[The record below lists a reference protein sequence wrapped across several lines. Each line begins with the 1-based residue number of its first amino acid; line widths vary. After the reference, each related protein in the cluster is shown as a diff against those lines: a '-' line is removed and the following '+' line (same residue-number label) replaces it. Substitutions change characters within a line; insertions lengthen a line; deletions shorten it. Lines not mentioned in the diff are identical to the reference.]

1 MDLYHSIS
9 MFEYLSKANIREC
22 FILLLIFFSPTVFLT
37 QKHERQL
44 KYDTTRPVSG
54 KPSEKKNNQRRK
66 SAGPKLA
73 GGLLQREQ
81 EYLNQGPVDA
91 ADSKEEGSPSNTP
104 TQQYEEEESDEDQQ
118 PIRIKMKTHPKR
130 PQHVDKFCNDLQEME
145 EMENEFKKNTIAL
158 QKKLGIGDTGMV
170 F

>member
-37 QKHERQL
+37 QKHERHL
-44 KYDTTRPVSG
+44 
-54 KPSEKKNNQRRK
+54 PSEKKNNQRRK

-118 PIRIKMKTHPKR
+118 PIRIKMKAHPKR

>member
-1 MDLYHSIS
+1 M
-9 MFEYLSKANIREC
+9 
-22 FILLLIFFSPTVFLT
+22 
-37 QKHERQL
+37 
-44 KYDTTRPVSG
+44 SG
-54 KPSEKKNNQRRK
+54 KPSEKKNSQRRK

-73 GGLLQREQ
+73 GGPPQREQ
-81 EYLNQGPVDA
+81 EYLIQMP
-91 ADSKEEGSPSNTP
+91 ADQSESKEEGSPSNSP

-118 PIRIKMKTHPKR
+118 PIRIKMKAHPKR
-130 PQHVDKFCNDLQEME
+130 PQHVDKFCTDLQEME